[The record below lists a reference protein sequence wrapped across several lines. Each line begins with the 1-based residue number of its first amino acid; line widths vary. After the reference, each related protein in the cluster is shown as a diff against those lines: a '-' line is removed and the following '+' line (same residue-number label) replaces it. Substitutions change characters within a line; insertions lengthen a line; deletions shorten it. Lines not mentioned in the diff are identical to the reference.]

1 MEVVRGWGGAPTLK
15 KNQLNKQTTK
25 SYSFCNI
32 ISHLRL
38 CLLSPLFF
46 QMPSQDSHSSSSLAS
61 CAQFSSPA
69 QHTFLGYIT
78 THLPPHLKKKKR
90 KKQLF
95 SSLYPSA
102 LATCTSVCTLA
113 FHPLSLSSLRALMA
127 SNCARLHLVAQY
139 PHRTG
144 SSHLKSPFKLPAELA
159 GFQSQGCTET

>member
-1 MEVVRGWGGAPTLK
+1 MGGSTHSK

-78 THLPPHLKKKKR
+78 THLPPHLKKKK
-90 KKQLF
+90 KKTTLF
-95 SSLYPSA
+95 FLISIS
-102 LATCTSVCTLA
+102 T
-113 FHPLSLSSLRALMA
+113 
-127 SNCARLHLVAQY
+127 
-139 PHRTG
+139 
-144 SSHLKSPFKLPAELA
+144 SHLHFCLHSCFPPSLPLKLESTDGIKLCTVTFSGSVSTQDRLQPFEI
-159 GFQSQGCTET
+159 SI